1 MTSLPSI
8 EVLEANHTFP
18 GSYLFKAIGTNE
30 NNFVQR
36 TVAAVRQELET
47 DADPPYTLR
56 ETPAKRH
63 VSVSIECPVRNAA
76 EVLAVYRRLL
86 TVEGLVLLW

>member
-18 GSYLFKAIGTNE
+18 GPYLFKAIGTNE
-30 NNFVQR
+30 NDFVQR
-36 TVAAVRQELET
+36 TLAAVRSELET
-47 DADPPYTLR
+47 DVDPPYTLR

-63 VSVSIECPVRNAA
+63 VSVSIECPVQNAA
-76 EVLAVYRRLL
+76 QVLAVYRRLL
-86 TVEGLVLLW
+86 TVEGLILLW